1 MLIVSSL
8 FSNKATGLL
17 TTFVI
22 LSGVSVAALCY
33 LLMIPESVPRVM
45 RLKSIKQPHRAL
57 NSFASL
63 VAVIRG
69 ARHNT
74 PRPFWSVVVLLLT
87 FTLSFFSFM
96 GVYDA
101 SIVAFYA
108 APYKWGDRE
117 IGWYSACGSGGRAL
131 ALLAVPIVARV
142 ARTEKGKL
150 RTMQFMFLGYATATF
165 AITLTES
172 LSVVCMLSL
181 FTGLTNTVAF
191 GSLR

>member
-87 FTLSFFSFM
+87 FTLSFFSCLPACLP
-96 GVYDA
+96 G
-101 SIVAFYA
+101 SIS
-108 APYKWGDRE
+108 P
-117 IGWYSACGSGGRAL
+117 
-131 ALLAVPIVARV
+131 LLRC
-142 ARTEKGKL
+142 
-150 RTMQFMFLGYATATF
+150 QH
-165 AITLTES
+165 
-172 LSVVCMLSL
+172 
-181 FTGLTNTVAF
+181 
-191 GSLR
+191 